1 MKPWQTSQAR
11 PDVHNCAT
19 KSCKSFKQLDTRL
32 EQRWRRKRVSQ
43 KKIRQNSFSGIFASL
58 SSEYCDVKVIKDDIL
73 NASLL

>member
-1 MKPWQTSQAR
+1 MFTIERQNLANLSNNSTQDLNKDEKER
-11 PDVHNCAT
+11 E
-19 KSCKSFKQLDTRL
+19 F
-32 EQRWRRKRVSQ
+32 RK